1 MLESISVLAAIRLIH
16 LTISSASARL
26 IYIEQLLI
34 KLIAFG
40 VMLGLAGLN
49 RFYLTPALS
58 NSVKSGDAVT
68 AGFAVRNSIGLALAL
83 ATSALALMAWLGTLD
98 PNA

>member
-1 MLESISVLAAIRLIH
+1 MQPSTTSIWSH
-16 LTISSASARL
+16 DSNETASGKPGTL
-26 IYIEQLLI
+26 QLLI
-34 KLIAFG
+34 KLIAFS

-68 AGFAVRNSIGLALAL
+68 AGFAVRTSIGLELAL